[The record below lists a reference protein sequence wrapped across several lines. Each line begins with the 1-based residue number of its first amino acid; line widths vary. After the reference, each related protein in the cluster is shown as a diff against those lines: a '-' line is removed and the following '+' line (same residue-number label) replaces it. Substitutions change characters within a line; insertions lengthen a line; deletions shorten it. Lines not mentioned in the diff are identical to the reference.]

1 MPLANQM
8 EDVADTDMKDPDN
21 DDGDED
27 SPVPDPEKPVFE
39 RSMPGLLTKELI
51 IAEGDLD
58 HIKIRLRNTEAETGD
73 LIGWETWDIGSM
85 TSIKGIIAELVA
97 VVGLEAAREMVVSF
111 S

>member
-1 MPLANQM
+1 MV
-8 EDVADTDMKDPDN
+8 EVADTDMKDPYN
-21 DDGDED
+21 DDGDEE

-39 RSMPGLLTKELI
+39 RSMPGLLTKEQI

-58 HIKIRLRNTEAETGD
+58 HIKIRLQNTEAETGD
-73 LIGWETWDIGSM
+73 LVGWETWEVGST

-97 VVGLEAAREMVVSF
+97 VVGLEAAGEMVVCF